1 MLPLSTTGYK
11 LLLSYEVKESAV
23 EDYYRFMLGRYVPII
38 QAMGLEMSEA
48 WHTAYGDYPNRLVG
62 FVSRDQETLTK
73 VLKSDTWSTLNQE
86 LQMYINDFD
95 YKIIAYREGFQF

>member
-1 MLPLSTTGYK
+1 MRPSTTGYK
-11 LLLSYEVKESAV
+11 LLLSYEVKGNAV

-73 VLKSDTWSTLNQE
+73 VLNSDTWSTLNQE
-86 LQMYINDFD
+86 LQTYINDFD
-95 YKIIAYREGFQF
+95 YKIIAYQEGFQF